1 MAFSLSGREDERE
14 SENRSG
20 RRRNLARRTTPPT
33 LTPDQ
38 QAEADRLRQAV
49 LAAAADDIRELAELL
64 ATTDDARM
72 FGATE
77 FAVRDIVHRI
87 GAKAIETALEGRKK
101 GGMTGRPGRARGA
114 RTRPASSGGGPV
126 RS

>member
-1 MAFSLSGREDERE
+1 MS
-14 SENRSG
+14 
-20 RRRNLARRTTPPT
+20 RRTARPE

-38 QAEADRLRQAV
+38 QAEAERIRHALLD
-49 LAAAADDIRELAELL
+49 AAAADLRELAELL
-64 ATTDDARM
+64 ATTDDAHT

-87 GAKAIETALEGRKK
+87 GAKAVETALEGRKK
-101 GGMTGRPGRARGA
+101 GGTTGRAGPAPRVP
-114 RTRPASSGGGPV
+114 RPHDSSGGGAS